1 MYPRAPAASAAK
13 TLSSSSTMDT
23 TSTAV
28 AGATAEHPAGRL
40 DAGGAGQ
47 VDVHEH
53 DVRCVVLECRK
64 GFLGG
69 AGSAGDL
76 DLGQCRE
83 QPGQAVTEDG
93 VVIDDQ
99 DPGHAG
105 TAGAPGTCAGAVST
119 GSRACHYDAG

>member
-1 MYPRAPAASAAK
+1 M
-13 TLSSSSTMDT
+13 
-23 TSTAV
+23 
-28 AGATAEHPAGRL
+28 AGATLGCLARRL

-53 DVRCVVLECRK
+53 DVGGVFPECRER
-64 GFLGG
+64 FFGG
-69 AGSAGDL
+69 AGAARNL
-76 DLGQCRE
+76 DFGQGRE

-105 TAGAPGTCAGAVST
+105 TAGALDTCAGAVTT
-119 GSRACHYDAG
+119 GSRACTVTPGEASLTLTVPPSSSARSRMMARPLP